1 MMVGKRKLKQNPT
14 AQSLSL
20 IASAAVECAPHR
32 VLWSALLQCLSNAD
46 MRTAFMPPSE
56 FVGPRVYTLFLYLN
70 DCPEGGSTKFP
81 NVGIEVFP
89 KRGRAVLWLV

>member
-1 MMVGKRKLKQNPT
+1 MR
-14 AQSLSL
+14 
-20 IASAAVECAPHR
+20 
-32 VLWSALLQCLSNAD
+32 